1 MNSGN
6 KPGGERVADLQDL
19 LSEVYGAMEG
29 SEVAMAFSERHN
41 INSAAVLTV
50 IDDEAA
56 ATIAEY
62 LAPRIEGK
70 TVVEIGGGIGLLS
83 LHMARL
89 ARRVYCIEANPM
101 WSWTFAQVLLQSKPK
116 NASFLFGSADEFVG
130 CIKADIAIVC
140 THSDVQGM
148 KLVAQQFAPV
158 VVDVYGEVIEANPAA
173 FDPFAREA
181 RNFV

>member
-1 MNSGN
+1 
-6 KPGGERVADLQDL
+6 
-19 LSEVYGAMEG
+19 
-29 SEVAMAFSERHN
+29 
-41 INSAAVLTV
+41 
-50 IDDEAA
+50 
-56 ATIAEY
+56 
-62 LAPRIEGK
+62 
-70 TVVEIGGGIGLLS
+70 
-83 LHMARL
+83 
-89 ARRVYCIEANPM
+89 M